1 MARVK
6 AAEITEEQFKA
17 YADEAARLIVDNRA
31 LAAQRDAEIQ
41 AIQDKYNPEIEA
53 ADKQIEAKLAMCEAC
68 AKNHRK

>member
-6 AAEITEEQFKA
+6 ATEITEAEFKA

-41 AIQDKYNPEIEA
+41 AIQDKYNPEIKAGDKLMMAKTA
-53 ADKQIEAKLAMCEAC
+53 AKFMEKL
-68 AKNHRK
+68 